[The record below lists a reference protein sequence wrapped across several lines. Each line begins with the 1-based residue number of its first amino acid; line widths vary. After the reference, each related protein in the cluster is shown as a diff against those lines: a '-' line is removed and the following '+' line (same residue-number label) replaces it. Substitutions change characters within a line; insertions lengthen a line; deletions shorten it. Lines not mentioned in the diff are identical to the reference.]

1 MKIINAGYK
10 KVRLL
15 NEAIVKKQNLQ
26 LQGLAEKAAEKCMSK
41 IKNFK
46 ELECKKSLDINE

>member
-15 NEAIVKKQNLQ
+15 NETIVKKQNLQ